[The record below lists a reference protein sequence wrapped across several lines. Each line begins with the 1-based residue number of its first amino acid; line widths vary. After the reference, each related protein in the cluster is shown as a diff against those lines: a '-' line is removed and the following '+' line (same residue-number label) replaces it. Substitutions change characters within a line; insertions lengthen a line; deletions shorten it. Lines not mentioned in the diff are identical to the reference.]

1 MYYNVC
7 SKYRKL
13 KRTEILYIFKRTLSL
28 YVVCS
33 KYGHEYEKIFK
44 VEELIVIFKILDLL
58 NNIEEYQKIYNH
70 V

>member
-28 YVVCS
+28 SVVCS